1 MGKTLALTQVTT
13 NRNMSKYEDNKS
25 RNIASSFT
33 ETESNKAKH
42 ATQQKLHHSARCR
55 PSQVMK

>member
-1 MGKTLALTQVTT
+1 MGKTLALTQMTT

-33 ETESNKAKH
+33 KTESNKAKH
-42 ATQQKLHHSARCR
+42 AMQQKLHHSACCC
-55 PSQVMK
+55 PSQLIK